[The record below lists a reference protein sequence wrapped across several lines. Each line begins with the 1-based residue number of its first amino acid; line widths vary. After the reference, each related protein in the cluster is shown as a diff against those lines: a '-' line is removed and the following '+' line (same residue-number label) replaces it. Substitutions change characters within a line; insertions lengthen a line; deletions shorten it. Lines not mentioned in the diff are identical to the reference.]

1 MRVHEG
7 SLPRLEDA
15 ECAHSPDQV
24 GNRQGSSDKE
34 ERELPNPAKIGSI
47 TVFFWFRPPQLW
59 NVSAFAQCLV
69 GAFRYTP
76 SDGCL
81 CSLLVGAEGSH
92 SRSWCRE
99 PVFTKR
105 GCISIMSHLN
115 WNFLWHLLQGA
126 NFTQMI
132 RQLAAVQP
140 VLWLGGGNAL
150 FVIWKKC
157 CGTWIHNDLDNQWLD
172 TRQILCRCLRSRSC
186 SGH

>member
-1 MRVHEG
+1 MPVWVQ
-7 SLPRLEDA
+7 SLFGQCP
-15 ECAHSPDQV
+15 
-24 GNRQGSSDKE
+24 NRGAANRNGAS
-34 ERELPNPAKIGSI
+34 L
-47 TVFFWFRPPQLW
+47 TFWSELW

-186 SGH
+186 SGHWGSEYKYEYKVLSF